1 MLSGVIDRARSSA
14 KSMVLIYGWAL
25 TRTKGCRPSGIGL
38 GYLENRFRGR
48 WSLTVASDYF
58 DYFDVDRGA
67 NSLLKGLR
75 MHKAGDIDGAKT
87 ELSWLSEKFMSIDVF
102 LLELFKLIG
111 DKELSKLMPALYS
124 VTGKKVHSR
133 LVTRTIVKKKTISAA
148 ALIDYM
154 GYAGIKGQMM
164 APVIEELGIDGYF
177 EALIEFKKQGLK
189 IQQLNA
195 AFFAGPVVRLKDG
208 EFREFIRRHLD
219 LGFPLGAF
227 TEIPLVELP
236 DAQAPEFTRQD
247 IESEDWLSHL
257 YLTPPAK
264 ARRELMAL
272 VWKYLDEQSEVS
284 RGEVYQYFASLSRD
298 RYENCIELIV
308 PVMGMNEQTR
318 ELLLDLMDIYL
329 ESHERISF
337 SEGFAFCV
345 GAIGILDSK
354 DLNDYVDDLVEVVE
368 EQREARE
375 NILAAVNRFTVPAIF
390 NKFKFKSTDEAVFA
404 FQVFERLSY
413 TSLPPTFFMRYLK
426 VFAPELIDAEVQRL
440 TDEIERDYVGLSRVS
455 VLKSIAESK
464 PASAW
469 LGKANEFIGKGFEL
483 TSREWSTGV
492 DSAVRTK
499 NRELFVFSMGGY
511 SNAPDAEPEYFLF
524 HSGRYLITWGDPA
537 EWPAVVAKF
546 ELMRKEFGITGKEY
560 LQPWMMVWMIRNAA
574 ERWMPTLEDFIE
586 KYMYQNGAIDSKVLS
601 VLCEKY
607 RVSKQTEEIRR
618 VIGRFG
624 SRVKGEGD
632 WALLVLAR
640 AYYEVRLPDMAFAQL
655 EDIATRPLAQ
665 DLKRRAHSFGVR
677 FSDPRVFELFEL
689 N

>member
-1 MLSGVIDRARSSA
+1 
-14 KSMVLIYGWAL
+14 MVLIYGRVL
-25 TRTKGCRPSGIGL
+25 TPLSSRQGL
-38 GYLENRFRGR
+38 GVGYGYLEYGVRGR
-48 WSLTVASDYF
+48 WSKSVTSDYF
-58 DYFDVDRGA
+58 DYFDVSRGA
-67 NSLLKGLR
+67 QSLLRGLR
-75 MHKAGDIDGAKT
+75 MQKAGDIEGAT
-87 ELSWLSEKFMSIDVF
+87 AELAWLSEKFMSIDVF

-133 LVTRTIVKKKTISAA
+133 LVTRSIVKKKYISTA
-148 ALIDYM
+148 ALLDHM
-154 GYAGIKGQMM
+154 GYSGIKGQMM
-164 APVIEELGIDGYF
+164 APVIEELGINGYF
-177 EALIEFKKQGLK
+177 EVLIKFQKQGLK

-195 AFFAGPVVRLKDG
+195 AFFAGPVVRLTDG

-227 TEIPLVELP
+227 TEIPLIELP
-236 DAQAPEFTRQD
+236 EAQAPEFTLLD

-272 VWKYLDEQSEVS
+272 MWNYLNEQSES
-284 RGEVYQYFASLSRD
+284 FRSEVYQYFASLSRD
-298 RYENCIELIV
+298 RYENCIEFII
-308 PVMGMNEQTR
+308 PVMGKNEQTR
-318 ELLLDLMDIYL
+318 EFLLDLMDIYL

-345 GAIGILDSK
+345 GASGILDNK

-390 NKFKFKSTDEAVFA
+390 NKFSFKSTAESLFA

-426 VFAPELIDAEVQRL
+426 IFAPGLIDAEVQRL

-455 VLKSIAESK
+455 ILKSIAESK

-469 LGKANEFIGKGFEL
+469 LEKANEFIEKGFEL

-492 DSAVRTK
+492 DSAIRTR
-499 NRELFVFSMGGY
+499 NRELFEFSMGGY
-511 SNAPDAEPEYFLF
+511 SSAPDAEPEYFLF

-537 EWPAVVAKF
+537 EWPVVVSKF
-546 ELMRKEFGITGKEY
+546 ELMR
-560 LQPWMMVWMIRNAA
+560 
-574 ERWMPTLEDFIE
+574 RWSHSKSLLFYHLMHWP
-586 KYMYQNGAIDSKVLS
+586 DSRCLIVQVL
-601 VLCEKY
+601 
-607 RVSKQTEEIRR
+607 
-618 VIGRFG
+618 
-624 SRVKGEGD
+624 
-632 WALLVLAR
+632 
-640 AYYEVRLPDMAFAQL
+640 
-655 EDIATRPLAQ
+655 
-665 DLKRRAHSFGVR
+665 
-677 FSDPRVFELFEL
+677 
-689 N
+689 